1 MTKFNNKE
9 KDKVYLISEI
19 GSNHNQDKSLALEMI
34 DMAAESGAD
43 AVKFQSIRFDKLY
56 QHDYETD
63 EFRRWFKKI
72 ELDENWY
79 LDLAE
84 QAKKSGVDFISAP
97 TYIESVDLLEECNVP
112 VYKLAS
118 PQVYGNL
125 DIVRR
130 VAQTGKPL
138 IMSLGYSEYSDISN
152 AIKVVESE
160 GNNQITL
167 LHCISKYPMRPE
179 EANLN
184 FIHTLKNMTGY
195 PVGFSDHS
203 LDDHLTVA
211 AVAMGARVI
220 EKHVTIDRNMIGPDH
235 NFAMTFNEF
244 SLMESRIRDVS
255 VALGD
260 GVRLKLLDEEYAYR
274 NKVKLKAFSKVDI
287 KKGSL
292 VDRSMLFYKRLSDG
306 GISQDEI
313 NLFDMLTAKEN
324 ILSREALDW
333 SMLSVTKSK
342 K

>member
-97 TYIESVDLLEECNVP
+97 TYIEAIELLEECNVP

-138 IMSLGYSEYSDISN
+138 IMSLGYSEYSDISK
-152 AIKVVESE
+152 AIKAVENE

-167 LHCISKYPMRPE
+167 LHCISKYPMKPK
-179 EANLN
+179 EANLR
-184 FIHTLKNMTGY
+184 FIQTLQKMTGY

-203 LDDHLTVA
+203 LDDHLTMA
-211 AVAMGARVI
+211 AVAMGAVVI
-220 EKHVTIDRNMIGPDH
+220 EKHVTLDRNMSGPDH

-244 SLMESRIRDVS
+244 SRMESRIRDITLG
-255 VALGD
+255 LGD
-260 GVRLKLLDEEYAYR
+260 GVRLRLLKDEYIHRKSVEL
-274 NKVKLKAFSKVDI
+274 KVFSKVNI
-287 KKGSL
+287 EKGAL
-292 VDRSMLFYKRLSDG
+292 IDDSMLFFKRFSGG
-306 GISQDEI
+306 GIIKSDSVLLLGARVI
-313 NLFDMLTAKEN
+313 NSIRSGELIELKN
-324 ILSREALDW
+324 IQILG
-333 SMLSVTKSK
+333 
-342 K
+342 